1 MGEKSSQATSMS
13 PMSSMLPSP
22 AALPNFFIVGA
33 PKAGTTS
40 LYHYL
45 DQHPQIFMSPI
56 KEPNY
61 FATEI
66 RPENFGD
73 ELRPQVAEDLREL
86 QEYLQGPMREKR
98 FGGLVSQWDDYLRL
112 FQSVKTEKSI
122 GEASVCYLWSKTA
135 AANIHSRI
143 PEAKIIMILRNPV
156 EVAFS
161 LYLQS
166 VSGGLVRGS
175 FRKMLQDSRLC
186 SKEKFSL
193 LYPLLELGL
202 YYEQVKRF
210 LELFPR
216 ESVLI
221 LWYEQYQTRQAE
233 TLVDIFRFLNV
244 DTTFVPD
251 TSHRYLEPQIPR
263 FTAISYSLK
272 KYGAWRRA
280 GDWAPNVLRAL
291 WRHLVFR
298 PRASVAMETKDREW
312 LHEYYGEDVR
322 KLSNLLER
330 DLTAWL
336 R

>member
-1 MGEKSSQATSMS
+1 MS
-13 PMSSMLPSP
+13 PMPSMLPSP

-66 RPENFGD
+66 RPENSCD
-73 ELRPQVAEDLREL
+73 ELQPQVAEDLREL
-86 QEYLQGPMREKR
+86 QEYLRGPMHEKR
-98 FGGLVSQWDDYLRL
+98 FGGLVSQWDDYLSL
-112 FQSVKTEKSI
+112 FQNVKTEKAI
-122 GEASVCYLWSKTA
+122 GEASVCYLWSRTA
-135 AANIHSRI
+135 AANIRSRI
-143 PEAKIIMILRNPV
+143 PAAKIIMILRNPS

-166 VSGGLVRGS
+166 VASGLVRGS
-175 FRKMLQDSRLC
+175 FRKILQDSQLC
-186 SKEKFSL
+186 SKEKFSS

-210 LELFPR
+210 LELFPS
-216 ESVLI
+216 ENVLI
-221 LWYEQYQTRQAE
+221 LWYEQYQARQME
-233 TLVDIFRFLNV
+233 TLTDIFRFLKV

-251 TSHRYLEPQIPR
+251 TSQRHLEPQIPR
-263 FTAISYSLK
+263 FIAISYSLK
-272 KYGAWRRA
+272 KYGAWQRA
-280 GDWAPNVLRAL
+280 EDWVPNVLRTL
-291 WRHLVFR
+291 LRHLVFR
-298 PRASVAMETKDREW
+298 PRASVAMDIEDREW
-312 LHEYYGEDVR
+312 LCEYYGDDVR

-330 DLTAWL
+330 DLTTWL

>member
-1 MGEKSSQATSMS
+1 
-13 PMSSMLPSP
+13 MSSMLPSP
-22 AALPNFFIVGA
+22 ASLPNFFIVGA

-40 LYHYL
+40 LYPYL

-66 RPENFGD
+66 RAENAGD
-73 ELRPQVAEDLREL
+73 ELQAQVDEDLRDL
-86 QEYLQGPMREKR
+86 QKYLQGPMREKR

-112 FQSVKTEKSI
+112 FQSVRTEKAI
-122 GEASVCYLWSKTA
+122 GEASVCYLWSNTA
-135 AANIHSRI
+135 AANIRSRL
-143 PEAKIIMILRNPV
+143 PGAKIIMILRNPA

-166 VSGGLVRGS
+166 VTSGRVRGS
-175 FRKMLQDSRLC
+175 FRKLLQDSQVC

-202 YYEQVKRF
+202 YYELVKRF
-210 LELFPR
+210 LELFPS

-221 LWYEQYQTRQAE
+221 LWYEQYQTQQLE
-233 TLVDIFRFLNV
+233 TLADIFRFLNV

-251 TSHRYLEPQIPR
+251 TSRRYLEPRIPR
-263 FTAISYSLK
+263 FTAISHLLK
-272 KYGAWRRA
+272 KHGTWQR
-280 GDWAPNVLRAL
+280 GQDSNPDVLRSF
-291 WRHLVFR
+291 WRHLFFR
-298 PRASVAMETKDREW
+298 QRGSVTMDTKDREW
-312 LHEYYGEDVR
+312 LYEYYGEDVR
-322 KLSNLLER
+322 KLSSLLER
-330 DLTAWL
+330 DLSAWL